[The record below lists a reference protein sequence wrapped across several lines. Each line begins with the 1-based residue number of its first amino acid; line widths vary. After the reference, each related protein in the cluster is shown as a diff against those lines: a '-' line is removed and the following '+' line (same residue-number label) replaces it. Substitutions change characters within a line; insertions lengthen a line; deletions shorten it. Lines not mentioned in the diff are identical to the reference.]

1 MTQGALV
8 VYMMYKVVHN
18 PCEQMTQGNIVE
30 YKVSNNPCVQ
40 VTQGAMAEYMVY
52 PEKALVHKVPDEVS
66 GDEKMV
72 VLFGRYQ

>member
-1 MTQGALV
+1 MV
-8 VYMMYKVVHN
+8 SNN
-18 PCEQMTQGNIVE
+18 PCEQMTQGAMVV

-66 GDEKMV
+66 HNEKMV
-72 VLFGRYQ
+72 VLFRRYQ